1 MLQIR
6 KTAGFALIELV
17 LALLTIIFLY
27 YLISKFYFTRSSLNK
42 EVEQTLVQQG
52 IDTTNYK
59 TILDSTKAKLANI
72 QEQQAK
78 QANEATNYELH

>member
-1 MLQIR
+1 M
-6 KTAGFALIELV
+6 IEL
-17 LALLTIIFLY
+17 LLILLTIIFLY
-27 YLISKFYFTRSSLNK
+27 YFMSKFYFKRSSLDK

-72 QEQQAK
+72 QEQQA
-78 QANEATNYELH
+78 QQVETNNIN

>member
-6 KTAGFALIELV
+6 KTAGFAFIELV
-17 LALLTIIFLY
+17 LALLTIVFLY
-27 YLISKFYFTRSSLNK
+27 YLMSKFYFKRSALNK

-59 TILDSTKAKLANI
+59 TILDSAKAKLANI
-72 QEQQAK
+72 QEQQA
-78 QANEATNYELH
+78 NVATEQ